1 MSRCELKMAGC
12 PRKRELQAEIDQLQS
27 APSLL
32 PLSLPLP
39 PSSFSLSSPSSS
51 SPFSLSLLLP
61 FFSQFT
67 NSDGYYHV
75 LVKEDEAGNVIGFAY
90 NSEFREKLAY
100 RISSVI
106 TIYLRHDLK
115 AKGLGS
121 LLMQALLKQMAA
133 SPVKRAYSV
142 ITLPNDAS
150 LALHRKFGFEQ
161 VGYLTDVGF
170 KFDQYYSV
178 AILEAT
184 VSDF

>member
-1 MSRCELKMAGC
+1 MTIRTATVDDIEAINDIYNHYVVNTAITFDYEPWSIEQ
-12 PRKRELQAEIDQLQS
+12 RKTWFEKLA
-27 APSLL
+27 
-32 PLSLPLP
+32 
-39 PSSFSLSSPSSS
+39 
-51 SPFSLSLLLP
+51 
-61 FFSQFT
+61 
-67 NSDGYYHV
+67 NSDDYYHV
-75 LVKEDEAGNVIGFAY
+75 LVKEDEAGDVIGFAY

-100 RISSVI
+100 RISSEI

-121 LLMQALLKQMAA
+121 MLMQALLKQMAN

-150 LALHRKFGFEQ
+150 LGLHRKFGFEQ

-178 AILEAT
+178 AILEAA